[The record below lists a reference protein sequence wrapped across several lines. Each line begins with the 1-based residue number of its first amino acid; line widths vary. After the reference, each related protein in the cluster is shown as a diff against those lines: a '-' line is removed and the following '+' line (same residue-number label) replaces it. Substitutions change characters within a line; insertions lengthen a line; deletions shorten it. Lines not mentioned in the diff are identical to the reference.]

1 MKKPL
6 TVAALNDFGRIRL
19 SKSFFMR
26 DFLYSEIA
34 SIEKI
39 PNIPDDPDLAIETGR
54 HLCEELL
61 EPLQDTFGR
70 LAIRGSLRCAEVNG
84 LGNLRQRQGKPGYA
98 CSTNEATA
106 ANHIWDRQDAYG
118 FKGAMACVVVP
129 WFADR
134 YAQGADW
141 RGLAWWI
148 HDHLPYSELCFFP
161 KLAAFNLSWHER
173 PKRRIDSYIAPKG
186 CLTKPGMDNHEGDH
200 SAWYQG
206 FPVLKR

>member
-134 YAQGADW
+134 YAQGGFTTICPTRNCAFS
-141 RGLAWWI
+141 RSLLRSICHGTSARSGGSTAI
-148 HDHLPYSELCFFP
+148 SRR
-161 KLAAFNLSWHER
+161 KAA
-173 PKRRIDSYIAPKG
+173 
-186 CLTKPGMDNHEGDH
+186 
-200 SAWYQG
+200 
-206 FPVLKR
+206 